1 MLFGFVVL
9 FAGKRRKK
17 GVTLD
22 GVTLDGVTLDGVTL
36 DGVMSD
42 GVMLDWICATRR
54 LYSLFVSQFLRK
66 YSSCIPLILTIAM
79 SSSLRT

>member
-22 GVTLDGVTLDGVTL
+22 GVMSDGVTL